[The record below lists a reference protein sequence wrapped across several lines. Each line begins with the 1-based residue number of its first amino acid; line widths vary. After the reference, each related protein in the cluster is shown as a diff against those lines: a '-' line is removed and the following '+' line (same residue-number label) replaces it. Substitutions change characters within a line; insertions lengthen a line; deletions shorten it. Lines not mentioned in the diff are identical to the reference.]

1 MPSASPPA
9 EKPRDAERSRTA
21 ILDAAEVLFAD
32 RGFGGASLSEIGAA
46 AGLSRAT
53 PSYFFGG
60 KEALYTAVLERAFA
74 DREDAVRAAMAPVA
88 AWADAP
94 EGPLEAPLRAA
105 IRSYLG
111 FLLDRPAFVRLIS
124 WEGLDGGS
132 RMQWTPRA
140 SRALNDAFTALR
152 GARGLGPFDPDDAV
166 LLFVALT
173 FAPLAFQ
180 STFLRTL
187 GRDLT
192 HEPTRERHVE
202 LATGQL
208 LHLMGADA
216 A

>member
-1 MPSASPPA
+1 MPISSPPA

-21 ILDAAEVLFAD
+21 ILDAAEALFAD
-32 RGFGGASLSEIGAA
+32 RGFAGTSLSDIGAA

-60 KEALYTAVLERAFA
+60 KEALYTAVLERVFA
-74 DREDAVRAAMAPVA
+74 DREEAVRAAMAPVT
-88 AWADAP
+88 AWANAP
-94 EGPLEAPLRAA
+94 EGPLEEPVRAA

-111 FLLDRPAFVRLIS
+111 FLLDRPAFVRLIA
-124 WEGLDGGS
+124 WEGLDGGR
-132 RMQWTPRA
+132 RMQRTPRA
-140 SRALNDAFTALR
+140 SRALHDAFTALR
-152 GARGLGPFDPDDAV
+152 GARGLGTFDPDDAV

-173 FAPLAFQ
+173 FAPLTFQ
-180 STFLRTL
+180 PTFLRTL

-192 HEPTRERHVE
+192 DEPTRERQVD
-202 LATGQL
+202 LATRQL